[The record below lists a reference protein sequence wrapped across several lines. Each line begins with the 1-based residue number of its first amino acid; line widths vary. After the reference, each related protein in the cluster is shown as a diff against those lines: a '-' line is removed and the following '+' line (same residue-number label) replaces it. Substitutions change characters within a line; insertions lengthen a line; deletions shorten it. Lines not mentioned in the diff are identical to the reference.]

1 MNLWWITPSNYTI
14 ASSCMDELDS
24 PFIGATIA
32 STWRAE
38 FGQFDFWNSIAGSYV
53 ECLDEFARNTCEG
66 SG

>member
-1 MNLWWITPSNYTI
+1 
-14 ASSCMDELDS
+14 MDELDS